1 MTDQTPPPTPQP
13 LRSAEDALEAARAV
27 VDRLSDRQA
36 SNIVL
41 LDVRGLTTV
50 ADYFVVASAESIRQ
64 LGALRDNVDEL
75 LARSGVA
82 AFRSEGLPDSGW
94 VLLDYGSLVVHLF
107 DEEQRGFYQL
117 DRVWDRAPALLR
129 IQ

>member
-1 MTDQTPPPTPQP
+1 MTDNTVPAARP
-13 LRSAEDALEAARAV
+13 LASAEAALEAARAV

-50 ADYFVVASAESIRQ
+50 ADYFVVASAESTRQ

-75 LARSGVA
+75 LARAGVA
-82 AFRSEGLPDSGW
+82 AYRSEGLPDSGW
-94 VLLDYGSLVVHLF
+94 VLLDYGSLVIHLF
-107 DEEQRGFYQL
+107 DEEQRDFYQL
-117 DRVWDRAPALLR
+117 DRIWDRAPALVR